1 MVQIVFKNFIK
12 ILLNHMNPLISFINS
27 LNQLILLILFHYVL
41 TLYNNNLLQIKIS
54 LIIHQILH
62 SITFIYKNLILLVM
76 LLYLFLF
83 LLLYMLLVQNQVQI
97 NLMNIISILL
107 KILKINLNHQWM
119 ISFLFFMFFIN
130 FFIIV

>member
-1 MVQIVFKNFIK
+1 MVQIIFKNFIK

-62 SITFIYKNLILLVM
+62 FITFIYKNLILLMM

-83 LLLYMLLVQNQVQI
+83 LPLYMLLIQNQVQI
-97 NLMNIISILL
+97 NLMNIILILL
-107 KILKINLNHQWM
+107 KILKMNLNHQ
-119 ISFLFFMFFIN
+119 
-130 FFIIV
+130 